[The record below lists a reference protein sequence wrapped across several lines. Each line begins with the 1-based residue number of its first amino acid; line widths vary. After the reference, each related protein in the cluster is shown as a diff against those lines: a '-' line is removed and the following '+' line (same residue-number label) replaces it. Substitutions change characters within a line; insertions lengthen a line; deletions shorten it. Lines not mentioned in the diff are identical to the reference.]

1 MARLIPAFMD
11 DHTPPGERDVF
22 SLLSAGPEDWVA
34 IHSLDLAPW
43 NRSRRT
49 ELDFLVIVPDTGLLC
64 IEVKSHETISF
75 DGVSW
80 QPSTIKRSPFK
91 QAGDAAHTFHRRLSD
106 LAPRFRQVP
115 VVHCCIFPRARFD
128 LSANLSVPTWELM
141 DVRAFR
147 GHRDGLEFCA
157 DLRARMQAA
166 IEADPSLQP
175 LGARLDRGQV
185 ESIVNSCVPIQKRHE
200 GRRERIEQR
209 EREVE
214 ALLRDQQKPVLQLAG
229 SNNRV
234 VVSGPAGTG
243 KTLIAM
249 EVARR
254 AALLGK
260 RAALLC
266 FNQLVGDWVVRQLAS
281 ELADHPN
288 LVVGRALKVL
298 ADVSGVSIPRDP
310 SPSFWDGELLDQI
323 QEFITHPEFDSMA
336 AFDYLILDEAQDLLA
351 RPRLWECVQAFLSG
365 GIGHGSYCIFGDF
378 DHQVLGDRRTMG
390 ESLATIHA
398 IGRPAT
404 YRLTENCRNYR
415 IVGESAVRLSG
426 LAQPVYEGYRRSG
439 GSIQNYDIQFYANE
453 DEQRDRL
460 AQWLRELKALGYRP
474 QEITVLSFRPAEQSV
489 AARLERE
496 GFKLAPA
503 WRQTTAAIPYAS
515 VHAFKGMEN
524 KVVILTDVLLSDPDC
539 QRALFYTGMTRAR
552 DSVRVL
558 CHHASQVTLMKW
570 ISEGLS

>member
-11 DHTPPGERDVF
+11 EHTPPGERDVF
-22 SLLSAGPEDWVA
+22 FLLSAGPEDWVA

-49 ELDFLVIVPDTGLLC
+49 ELDFLVIVPNTGILC
-64 IEVKSHETISF
+64 VEVKSHEAISF

-80 QPSTIKRSPFK
+80 QPATIKRSPFK
-91 QAGDAAHTFHRRLSD
+91 QAGDAAHTFHRRLSE

-128 LSANLSVPTWELM
+128 LSSNLSVPAWELM

-147 GHRDGLEFCA
+147 GHHDGLEFCA

-175 LGARLDRGQV
+175 LGARLDPGQV
-185 ESIVNSCVPIQKRHE
+185 ESIVNSCLPIQKRHE
-200 GRRERIEQR
+200 GRRERIDQR

-214 ALLRDQQKPVLQLAG
+214 VLLRDQQKPVLQLAA
-229 SNNRV
+229 SNSRV

-260 RAALLC
+260 RTALLC
-266 FNQLVGDWVVRQLAS
+266 FNQLVGEWLVRQLAS

-288 LVVGRALKVL
+288 LVVGRAVKVL

-310 SPSFWDGELLDQI
+310 SPAFWDGELLDQI
-323 QEFITHPEFDSMA
+323 QEFITHPEFGSMA
-336 AFDYLILDEAQDLLA
+336 AFDYLIVDEAQDLLA
-351 RPRLWECVQAFLSG
+351 RPSLWECLQAFLSG
-365 GIGHGSYCIFGDF
+365 GIEHGSYCLFGDF
-378 DHQVLGDRRTMG
+378 DHQVLRDRRTMG
-390 ESLATIHA
+390 ESLATVHA

-404 YRLTENCRNYR
+404 YRLTENCRNFR

-439 GSIQNYDIQFYANE
+439 GTIQDYDIQFYANE

-460 AQWLRELKALGYRP
+460 AQWLREIKSHGYRP
-474 QEITVLSFRPAEQSV
+474 QEITVLSFRSAEQSV

-503 WRQTTAAIPYAS
+503 WRETTAAIPYAS

-524 KVVILTDVLLSDPDC
+524 KVVILTDVLLSDPEF
-539 QRALFYTGMTRAR
+539 QRDLFYIGMTRAR

-558 CHHASQVTLMKW
+558 CHHASQTTLIKW
-570 ISEGLS
+570 ISEGVS

>member
-11 DHTPPGERDVF
+11 EHTPPGERDVF
-22 SLLSAGPEDWVA
+22 FLLSAGPEDWVA

-49 ELDFLVIVPDTGLLC
+49 ELDFLVIVPNTGILC
-64 IEVKSHETISF
+64 VEVKSHEAISF

-80 QPSTIKRSPFK
+80 QPATIKRSPFK
-91 QAGDAAHTFHRRLSD
+91 QAGDAAHTFHRRLSE

-128 LSANLSVPTWELM
+128 LSSNLSVPAWELM

-147 GHRDGLEFCA
+147 GHHDGLEFCA

-175 LGARLDRGQV
+175 LGARLDPGQV
-185 ESIVNSCVPIQKRHE
+185 ESIVNSCLPIQKRHE
-200 GRRERIEQR
+200 GRRERIDQR

-214 ALLRDQQKPVLQLAG
+214 VLLRDQQKPVLQLAA
-229 SNNRV
+229 SNSRV

-260 RAALLC
+260 RTALLC
-266 FNQLVGDWVVRQLAS
+266 FNQLVGEWLVRQLAS

-288 LVVGRALKVL
+288 LVVGRAVKVL

-310 SPSFWDGELLDQI
+310 SPAFWDGELLDQI
-323 QEFITHPEFDSMA
+323 QEFITHPEFGSMA
-336 AFDYLILDEAQDLLA
+336 AFDYLIVDEAQDLRA
-351 RPRLWECVQAFLSG
+351 RPSLWECLQAFLSG
-365 GIGHGSYCIFGDF
+365 GIEHGSYCLFGDF
-378 DHQVLGDRRTMG
+378 DHQVLRDRRTMG
-390 ESLATIHA
+390 ESLATVHA

-404 YRLTENCRNYR
+404 YRLTENCRNFR

-439 GSIQNYDIQFYANE
+439 GTIQDYDIQFYANE

-460 AQWLRELKALGYRP
+460 AQWLREIKSHGYRP
-474 QEITVLSFRPAEQSV
+474 QEITVLSFRSAEQSV

-503 WRQTTAAIPYAS
+503 WRETTAAIPYAS

-524 KVVILTDVLLSDPDC
+524 KVVILTDVLLSDPEF
-539 QRALFYTGMTRAR
+539 QRDLFYIGMTRAR

-558 CHHASQVTLMKW
+558 CHHASQTTLIKW
-570 ISEGLS
+570 ISEGVS

>member
-1 MARLIPAFMD
+1 MARLIPAFID

-22 SLLSAGPEDWVA
+22 SFLSAGPEDWVA

-49 ELDFLVIVPDTGLLC
+49 ELDFLVVVPDTGLLC
-64 IEVKSHETISF
+64 VEVKSHETIYF

-91 QAGDAAHTFHRRLSD
+91 QAADAAHTFHRRLSE
-106 LAPRFRQVP
+106 LVPRFRQVP

-141 DVRAFR
+141 DARAFR
-147 GHRDGLEFCA
+147 GHHDGLAFCA

-166 IEADPSLQP
+166 IEADPNLHP
-175 LGARLDRGQV
+175 LGAPLDRGQV
-185 ESIVNSCVPIQKRHE
+185 ESIVNGCVPIQKRRE

-209 EREVE
+209 EREVD
-214 ALLRDQQKPVLQLAG
+214 ALLRDQQKPVLQLAA

-254 AALLGK
+254 AALSGK

-266 FNQLVGDWVVRQLAS
+266 FNQLVGEWLVRQLAS

-310 SPSFWDGELLDQI
+310 NPSFWDGELLDQI
-323 QEFITHPEFDSMA
+323 QEFITHPEFDWMA
-336 AFDYLILDEAQDLLA
+336 AFDYLIVDEAQDLLA
-351 RPRLWECVQAFLSG
+351 KPRLWECVQAFLSG
-365 GIGHGSYCIFGDF
+365 GIDHGSYCLVGDF
-378 DHQVLGDRRTMG
+378 DHQVLGDRRTMD
-390 ESLATIHA
+390 ESLATIRA

-439 GSIQNYDIQFYANE
+439 GSIQDYDIQFYTN
-453 DEQRDRL
+453 DNEQRDRL
-460 AQWLRELKALGYRP
+460 AQWLRELKALDYRP
-474 QEITVLSFRPAEQSV
+474 QEITVLSFRSAEQSA

-503 WRQTTAAIPYAS
+503 WRQTTATIPYAS
-515 VHAFKGMEN
+515 VNAFKGMEN
-524 KVVILTDVLLSDPDC
+524 KVVILTDVLLSDPEF
-539 QRALFYTGMTRAR
+539 QRDLFYTGMTRAR
-552 DSVRVL
+552 DAVRVL
-558 CHHASQVTLMKW
+558 CHHASQATLMTW